1 MLRNGWQLYAYALF
15 EEAFFDS
22 SAAFRNAKRTH
33 PDDWRQQRAV
43 RRHARLLDLIEKEIP
58 ANPNAPG
65 YLLGNTLGPEHR
77 HWRRAKFFGRYRLF
91 FRFSSAQKIIVFAWL
106 NDEHSLRKEGSA
118 TDPYR
123 IFRNRLDA
131 QRPPDDWDDLLAQ
144 SRPLGPG

>member
-1 MLRNGWQLYAYALF
+1 MDRSGWHLYVHPLFKKRFDDLVEASGRQSGTQERLQAKVLR
-15 EEAFFDS
+15 
-22 SAAFRNAKRTH
+22 
-33 PDDWRQQRAV
+33 
-43 RRHARLLDLIEKEIP
+43 RLLDLIEKEIP

-106 NDEHSLRKEGSA
+106 NDEQSLRKEGSA